1 MDDLKENLAAAQAK
15 NRLNNWV
22 AVSVAIISAFMA
34 VTKVKDDNIVQ
45 AMLQTKSD
53 AVDTWSEYQSKR
65 LKQHLAELGLKQA
78 QALQVTAPVQGRE
91 VLAIQARDYRETIVR
106 YQTEEESLKKKARDF
121 EAQYDA
127 LNFRD
132 DQFDLS
138 DALLSVSLALLAV
151 TALTGKWRLFA
162 FSWIFAGFG
171 VVMGLAG
178 LAGFLLHPSWLT
190 KLLS

>member
-1 MDDLKENLAAAQAK
+1 MNDLREDLAAAQAK

-22 AVSVAIISAFMA
+22 AVSVAILSAFMA

-45 AMLQTKSD
+45 AMLQAKSD
-53 AVDTWSEYQSKR
+53 AVDTWNEYQSKR
-65 LKQHLAELGLKQA
+65 IKQHLAELGLKQT
-78 QALQVTAPVQGRE
+78 QALQVGAPAPGQE
-91 VLAIQARDYRETIVR
+91 LLASQARDYRENISR
-106 YQTEEESLKKKARDF
+106 YQGEEESLKKKARDF

-138 DALLSVSLALLAV
+138 DAALSISLALLAV
-151 TALTGKWRLFA
+151 TALTGNRRLFV

-171 VVMGLAG
+171 AIMGVAGLAG
-178 LAGFLLHPSWLT
+178 LSLHPDWLT

>member
-1 MDDLKENLAAAQAK
+1 MENLKEELAAAKAK
-15 NRLNNWV
+15 NRLNNLV
-22 AVSVAIISAFMA
+22 AVSVALLSAFMA

-53 AVDTWSEYQSKR
+53 AVDTWNEYQSKR
-65 LKQHLAELGLKQA
+65 IKQHLSELGLKQTE
-78 QALQVTAPVQGRE
+78 ALQTMATNNGKA
-91 VLAIQARDYRETIVR
+91 VLAEQKGDYETSINR
-106 YQTEEESLKKKARDF
+106 YQGEEDILKKKAKGF

-138 DALLSVSLALLAV
+138 DAALSVSLALLAV
-151 TALTGKWRLFA
+151 TALTGKRLLFA
-162 FSWIFAGFG
+162 FSWLFAGFG
-171 VVMGLAG
+171 VLMGVAG
-178 LAGFLLHPSWLT
+178 LYGFSLHPDWLT

>member
-1 MDDLKENLAAAQAK
+1 MENLKEELAAAKAK
-15 NRLNNWV
+15 NRLNNLV
-22 AVSVAIISAFMA
+22 AVSVALLSAFMA

-53 AVDTWSEYQSKR
+53 AVDTWNEYQSKR
-65 LKQHLAELGLKQA
+65 IKQHLSELGLKQTE
-78 QALQVTAPVQGRE
+78 ALQTMATNNGKA
-91 VLAIQARDYRETIVR
+91 VLAEQKGDYETSITR
-106 YQTEEESLKKKARDF
+106 YQGEEELLKKKAKGF

-138 DALLSVSLALLAV
+138 DAALSVSLALLAV
-151 TALTGKWRLFA
+151 TALTGKRLLFA
-162 FSWIFAGFG
+162 FSWLFAGFG
-171 VVMGLAG
+171 VLMGVAG
-178 LAGFLLHPSWLT
+178 LYGFSFHPDWLS